1 MLKFEKPD
9 YKVKEYVKDSFYG
22 KFELEPL
29 ERGFGTT
36 LGNALRRVMLS
47 SLPGDAITSVKIDGV
62 AHEFQKI
69 DGVIEDVTA
78 IVLNLKG
85 VVIKNHSKDD
95 DKILRLKKDTPGV
108 VTAGDIEADADIEIL
123 NPDHVIA
130 TLVEGGKLNMEMT
143 IGSGRGYIV
152 AEDNKK
158 ILAQNNKTKVGAIAI
173 DSLYSPIERINY
185 EVENARVGQNNN
197 YDKLI
202 LEVWTNGS
210 ITPEEALA
218 LAARILIEHFEVL
231 TELNSIADETGLMIS
246 KSEDPAVKI
255 LETSIDDLDFSVRA
269 YNCLKRANIN
279 TLQDLTEKSENE
291 MMKIRNLGK
300 KSLKEVIDKVKEMG
314 FSFRSEE

>member
-9 YKVKEYVKDSFYG
+9 YKVKEYIKDSHYG

-69 DGVIEDVTA
+69 DGVVEDVTA
-78 IVLNLKG
+78 IVLNLKSI
-85 VVIKNHSKDD
+85 VIKNHAKDEN
-95 DKILRLKKDTPGV
+95 KIIRLTKNTPGV
-108 VTAGDIEADADIEIL
+108 VTAGDIEKDADIEIL
-123 NPDHVIA
+123 NPDQVIA
-130 TLVEGGKLNMEMT
+130 TLVEGGSLNMEMT
-143 IGSGRGYIV
+143 IGSGRGYVV
-152 AEDNKK
+152 ADDNKK
-158 ILAQNNKTKVGAIAI
+158 LLQNDKTKIGAIAI
-173 DSLYSPIERINY
+173 DSLYSPVERINY
-185 EVENARVGQNNN
+185 EVETARVGQNNN
-197 YDKLI
+197 FDKLI

-218 LAARILIEHFEVL
+218 LAARILIEHFEIL
-231 TELNSIADETGLMIS
+231 TSLNAIADETGLMIS
-246 KSEDPAVKI
+246 KSEDPSVKI

-269 YNCLKRANIN
+269 YNCLKRANIL
-279 TLQDLTEKSENE
+279 TLKDLVDKSENE

-300 KSLKEVIDKVKEMG
+300 KSLKEVMDKVKDMG
-314 FSFRSEE
+314 LNFRDEN

>member
-9 YKVKEYVKDSFYG
+9 YKVKEYIKDSHYG

-69 DGVIEDVTA
+69 DGVVEDVTA
-78 IVLNLKG
+78 IVLNLKSI
-85 VVIKNHSKDD
+85 VIKNHAKDEN
-95 DKILRLKKDTPGV
+95 KIIRLTKNTPGV
-108 VTAGDIEADADIEIL
+108 VTAGDIEKDADIEIL
-123 NPDHVIA
+123 NPEQEIA
-130 TLVEGGKLNMEMT
+130 TLVEGGSLNMEMT
-143 IGSGRGYIV
+143 IGSGRGYVV
-152 AEDNKK
+152 ADDNKK
-158 ILAQNNKTKVGAIAI
+158 LLQNDKTKVGAIAI
-173 DSLYSPIERINY
+173 DSLYSPVERINY
-185 EVENARVGQNNN
+185 EVETARVGQNNN
-197 YDKLI
+197 FDKLI

-218 LAARILIEHFEVL
+218 LAARILIEHFEIL
-231 TELNSIADETGLMIS
+231 TNLNSIADETGLMIS
-246 KSEDPAVKI
+246 KSEDPSVKI

-269 YNCLKRANIN
+269 YNCLKRANIL
-279 TLQDLTEKSENE
+279 TLKDLVDKSENE

-300 KSLKEVIDKVKEMG
+300 KSLKEVMDKVKDMG
-314 FSFRSEE
+314 LNFRDEN

>member
-9 YKVKEYVKDSFYG
+9 YKVKEYIKDSHYG

-69 DGVIEDVTA
+69 DGVVEDVTA
-78 IVLNLKG
+78 IVLNLKS
-85 VVIKNHSKDD
+85 VVIKNHSKDEN
-95 DKILRLKKDTPGV
+95 KIIRLTKNTPGV
-108 VTAGDIEADADIEIL
+108 VTAGDIEPDADIEIL
-123 NPDHVIA
+123 NPEQEIA
-130 TLVEGGKLNMEMT
+130 TLVEGGSLNMEMT
-143 IGSGRGYIV
+143 VGSGRGYVV
-152 AEDNKK
+152 ADDNKK
-158 ILAQNNKTKVGAIAI
+158 LLQSDKTKVGAIAI
-173 DSLYSPIERINY
+173 DSLYSPVERIHY

-197 YDKLI
+197 FDKLI
-202 LEVWTNGS
+202 IEVWTNGS

-218 LAARILIEHFEVL
+218 LAARILIEHFEIL
-231 TELNSIADETGLMIS
+231 TNLNAIADETGLMIS
-246 KSEDPAVKI
+246 KSEDPSVKI

-269 YNCLKRANIN
+269 YNCLKRANIL
-279 TLQDLTEKSENE
+279 TLKDLVDKSENE

-300 KSLKEVIDKVKEMG
+300 KSLKEVMDKVKDMG
-314 FSFRSEE
+314 LNFRDEN

>member
-9 YKVKEYVKDSFYG
+9 YKVKEYIKDSHYG

-69 DGVIEDVTA
+69 DGVVEDVAA
-78 IVLNLKG
+78 IVLNLKS
-85 VVIKNHSKDD
+85 VVIKNHSKDEN
-95 DKILRLKKDTPGV
+95 KIIRLTKNTPGV
-108 VTAGDIEADADIEIL
+108 VTAGDIEKDADIEIL
-123 NPDHVIA
+123 NPEQEIA
-130 TLVEGGKLNMEMT
+130 TLVEGGSLNMEMT
-143 IGSGRGYIV
+143 VGSGRGYVV
-152 AEDNKK
+152 ADDNKK
-158 ILAQNNKTKVGAIAI
+158 LFQSDKTKIGAIAI
-173 DSLYSPIERINY
+173 DSLYSPVERIHY

-197 YDKLI
+197 FDKLI
-202 LEVWTNGS
+202 IEVWTNGS

-218 LAARILIEHFEVL
+218 LASRILIEHFEIL
-231 TELNSIADETGLMIS
+231 TNLNAIADETGLMIS
-246 KSEDPAVKI
+246 KSEDPSVKI

-269 YNCLKRANIN
+269 YNCLKRANIL
-279 TLQDLTEKSENE
+279 TLKDLVDKSENE

-300 KSLKEVIDKVKEMG
+300 KSLKEVMDKVKDMG
-314 FSFRSEE
+314 LNFRDEN